1 MDWTIEFSWGILL
14 TSFTGS
20 LFFLFWH
27 LAGRALEKAGLAG
40 AGFRL
45 LKMTVI
51 SFLLPA
57 GYVFLKQ
64 KAVNRQLGH
73 GYLFSKSYGLF
84 LASKIFLAV
93 WILGAGA
100 LVLSLVR
107 DAWRL
112 HRKLQSRM
120 PCETEVRSQFEE
132 MYRSLGG
139 KGQRLEV
146 SYSYCFAAPCMCGIL
161 RPKVIL
167 PVQRYDKDELQVIFM
182 HEIVHY
188 LQGAMLLK
196 WGVLLLRAVHFFNPL
211 AWLLCREVQKW
222 GEYVCDIRACSAIG
236 GAKKYFQVIA
246 DMALFFTEGTL
257 AAQLTESKN
266 ELVERMEKV
275 KEMNRNRKKGF
286 VTKVAAVTLAGAFYA
301 ACSVSA
307 YAATVKSAD
316 LYVYLHHLTTVEE
329 EEEYVPWVDDYE
341 EYTEE
346 GYAEGIVV
354 KTGDVNSATRS
365 RVTFDWTVGG
375 GEAVETEAFTCKEG
389 DTISVSMGVSPEN
402 ISVKVGIVKP
412 DGKKTYIWGKGKEV
426 EHKFTASVSGSYKV
440 FVENVTS
447 TTVEVIDGTYRV
459 Y

>member
-211 AWLLCREVQKW
+211 VWLLCREVQKW

-286 VTKVAAVTLAGAFYA
+286 VTKVAAVTLAGAVYA
-301 ACSVSA
+301 AGSVSA

-354 KTGDVNSATRS
+354 KTGEVYRITRS
-365 RVTFDWTVGG
+365 YVGMEWTING
-375 GEAVETEAFTCKEG
+375 GEAAETEAFSCKKG
-389 DTISVSMGVSPEN
+389 DTISVSMGISPDN
-402 ISVKVGIVKP
+402 ISVKVGIIKP
-412 DGKKTYIWGKGKEV
+412 DGRKTYIWGKGDKV
-426 EHKFTASVSGSYKV
+426 AHDFSVSVSGSYKV
-440 FVENVTS
+440 FVENGTGTAVD
-447 TTVEVIDGTYRV
+447 VDGSYHV